1 LILDVNGS
9 FMLALLSEAVPVT
22 VTVEG
27 VGASVLFTTASSPP
41 VNAFALVE
49 LRRVKA
55 AAFYVAAICVLGLG
69 VDISRS
75 ADSRRVST
83 SHLECPDEA
92 STAIPVHS
100 APLVKEPPS

>member
-9 FMLALLSEAVPVT
+9 FMLALLSEAVPVTVT

-69 VDISRS
+69 ATS
-75 ADSRRVST
+75 AGVLIAD
-83 SHLECPDEA
+83 A
-92 STAIPVHS
+92 
-100 APLVKEPPS
+100 